1 MHNGPCVTSM
11 QRSIMDLPD
20 TRFESLLDQVEQL
33 HQAIISEDHTMTTL
47 AQLFKD
53 RINGGNQVAAWFD
66 LLEPLRW
73 WRVSQQL
80 PPFDTDVLVS
90 WGDGRGTDMGAL
102 DQVDGW
108 IDQDARPFHKTP
120 VYWCAL
126 PIGPVD
132 QDQK

>member
-1 MHNGPCVTSM
+1 
-11 QRSIMDLPD
+11 MDFPD
-20 TRFESLLDQVEQL
+20 TRFESLLDEVEQL
-33 HQAIISEDHTMTTL
+33 HQAIISEDQSMTTL
-47 AQLFKD
+47 AQLLRD

-73 WRVSQQL
+73 WRVSEQL

-90 WGDGRGTDMGAL
+90 WGDGRGTDIGAL
-102 DQVDGW
+102 DQIDGW
-108 IDQDARPFHKTP
+108 MGGDALPFDRPP

-126 PIGPVD
+126 PIGPLD